1 MSKAEE
7 IPALSFI
14 LEPLSECQLFEN
26 AGCSKRDKQEVQSG
40 HVLMI

>member
-14 LEPLSECQLFEN
+14 LEPLSECWLVEGF
-26 AGCSKRDKQEVQSG
+26 GMMG
-40 HVLMI
+40 VLLEDEEEGKVEMS